1 MFSFA
6 HLIYGVIMIGLGVIG
21 LKYNYQLVNMTGRQD
36 WIESKLGGGSTYLAY
51 KLFAL
56 LLVVF
61 GLLLATGLADPVLT
75 TLLGP
80 LRGAFSGFKSQ

>member
-6 HLIYGVIMIGLGVIG
+6 HLIYGFIMIGLGVVG
-21 LKYNYQLVNMTGRQD
+21 LKYNYQIVGFTGRQD

-56 LLVVF
+56 FLVIF

-75 TLLGP
+75 TLFSP
-80 LRGAFSGFKSQ
+80 LKNTFSAFKKQ